1 MQVTPKRPAPSRFW
15 HVFAAPL
22 IIGVISIAGLLSA
35 LLGDDVYDAASWLGL
50 GIPAVLVCWYAFRRN
65 A

>member
-1 MQVTPKRPAPSRFW
+1 MQINQKKTAPSRFW

-22 IIGVISIAGLLSA
+22 VIGVISFAGLLSA
-35 LLGDDVYDAASWLGL
+35 LIGDHIFDAASWIGL
-50 GIPAVLVCWYAFRRN
+50 GIPTVLVCWYAFRRS